1 MKRRFTNPYIQNIR
15 RRLMDVIL
23 WQLGHYDDLLPP
35 VKPPEDFSYPQ
46 PKLGH
51 NVEEPSLLWINHC
64 TFLIEHKGVAILTDP
79 IWSQRCSPIPLVG
92 PKRRH
97 EPAIELEKLE
107 NVDIVLI
114 SHNHYDH
121 LDHKTV
127 MRLHKKFPSIRW
139 IVPAGVKKWFSI
151 RGIRNV
157 KELHWWEETLVNLG
171 KGAGPIEIH
180 ATPAQHN
187 SGRGFLDFNKSLWMG
202 FVVRFLDG
210 ENNSKSF
217 YFVGDTAYNPY
228 DFKKIGE
235 RFSSID
241 LCLCPI
247 GTYKPGRFMRTVH
260 SSPEDAVNIHQD
272 VKASLSVGMHWK
284 TFRLSSEHMEQPPYE
299 LFLEMVKRGLN
310 PHRFLAVEP
319 GKKINW

>member
-1 MKRRFTNPYIQNIR
+1 MAKRFNNPYIRDIR
-15 RRLMDVIL
+15 RRWHDFIL

-35 VKPPEDFSYPQ
+35 LKPPEGFSYP
-46 PKLGH
+46 L
-51 NVEEPSLLWINHC
+51 PSLEFDLDKPFFSWVNHC
-64 TFLIEHKGVAILTDP
+64 TFLIEYKGITILTDP
-79 IWSQRCSPIPLVG
+79 IWGKRCSPIPLIG

-97 EPAIELEKLE
+97 PPAIEIGDLKK
-107 NVDIVLI
+107 VDVVLI

-121 LDHKTV
+121 LDHKSV
-127 MRLHKKFPSIRW
+127 VRLHRRFPKIRW
-139 IVPAGVKKWFSI
+139 FVPSGVKKWFTA
-151 RGIRNV
+151 RGIQNV
-157 KELHWWEETLVNLG
+157 KEMHWWEEAVLDLG
-171 KGAGPIEIH
+171 SGLPVMEIH

-187 SGRGFLDFNKSLWMG
+187 SGRVFWDIDKTLWMG
-202 FVVRFLDG
+202 FVVRFQGG
-210 ENNSKSF
+210 ENRVKSF

-241 LCLCPI
+241 LCFCPI

-272 VKASLSVGMHWK
+272 VNSLLSVGMHWK

-299 LFLEMVKRGLN
+299 LFLEMEKRGLN
-310 PHRFLAVEP
+310 PHRFLVVEP
-319 GKKINW
+319 GMQVNW